1 MASVSSRIRGFFKKK
16 RDDRRKEAYVRK
28 NNILY
33 SRKKGEKAL
42 FIVFFVIFLIFA
54 ASYIYPFLW
63 LLMNSFKTQTEF
75 INNFGGFPRAPT
87 FENFI
92 EAFSFSS
99 AETNGFTVVQMLG
112 MSVLVSVSGTLAA
125 VFTSSCAAYVV
136 AKYDFPGRK
145 IIFGVVIFTMII
157 PIVGSLPSQIAL
169 MKAMHLDQKVI
180 GLVFLYSGAFGMNFM
195 LLYAFFKNLS
205 WSYVEAAK
213 IDGAS
218 DFRIFWSII
227 IPMAKGPMTAIAI
240 ITLIGQWSDY
250 MTPMIYLSTK
260 PTLSVGLK
268 LLSDTMMI
276 DGNYTI
282 LFATIVISI
291 LPVVIGFIAFNKT
304 IMENTA
310 VGGLKG

>member
-1 MASVSSRIRGFFKKK
+1 MASAIKKFFKKK
-16 RDDRRKEAYVRK
+16 RDDRRKESYVRK

-33 SRKKGEKAL
+33 KRKRGEKVL
-42 FIVFFVIFLIFA
+42 FIVMFVIFLLFA
-54 ASYIYPFLW
+54 VSYIYPFLW
-63 LLMNSFKTQTEF
+63 LLMNAFKSQTEF
-75 INNFGGFPRAPT
+75 IDNFGGWPKHFT
-87 FENFI
+87 IENFVD
-92 EAFSFSS
+92 AFSFSS
-99 AETNGFTVVQMLG
+99 PETNGFTVLQMLG
-112 MSVLVSVSGTLAA
+112 MSILVCFFGTLAA

-136 AKYDFPGRK
+136 AKYNFPGRR
-145 IIFGVVIFTMII
+145 IIFGVVVFTMII

-205 WSYVEAAK
+205 WTYVEAAK

-268 LLSDTMMI
+268 LLSDTMMT

-282 LFATIVISI
+282 LFATIIVSI
-291 LPVVIGFIAFNKT
+291 LPVVIGFAAFNKT

>member
-1 MASVSSRIRGFFKKK
+1 MAALSTRLRKFFKKK

-33 SRKKGEKAL
+33 KRRKGEKVL
-42 FIVFFVIFLIFA
+42 FIIMFVVFCVFLI
-54 ASYIYPFLW
+54 SYIYPFIW
-63 LLMNSFKTQTEF
+63 LLINSFKSQLEF
-75 INNFGGFPRAPT
+75 IDNFGGLPKQWT

-112 MSVLVSVSGTLAA
+112 MSIIVCFFGTLAA
-125 VFTSSCAAYVV
+125 VLTSSCAAYVV
-136 AKYDFPGRK
+136 AKYNFPGRR

-205 WSYVEAAK
+205 WTYVEAAK

-268 LLSDTMMI
+268 LLSDTMLI

-282 LFATIVISI
+282 LFATIIISI

>member
-1 MASVSSRIRGFFKKK
+1 MEANMSRIRKFFRKK

-33 SRKKGEKAL
+33 KRRKGEKVL
-42 FIVFFVIFLIFA
+42 FVIMFVVFATFLV
-54 ASYIYPFLW
+54 SYIYPFIW
-63 LLMNSFKTQTEF
+63 LLINAFKSQLEF
-75 INNFGGFPRAPT
+75 IDNFGGFPKQWT

-99 AETNGFTVVQMLG
+99 AETNGFTVIQMLG
-112 MSVLVSVSGTLAA
+112 MSVLVCVFGTLAA
-125 VFTSSCAAYVV
+125 VLTSSCAAYVV

-205 WSYVEAAK
+205 WTYVEAAK

-218 DFRIFWSII
+218 DFRIFWNII

-268 LLSDTMMI
+268 LLSDTMLI

-282 LFATIVISI
+282 LFATIIISI

>member
-1 MASVSSRIRGFFKKK
+1 MAALSTRLRKFFKKK

-33 SRKKGEKAL
+33 KRRKGEKVL
-42 FIVFFVIFLIFA
+42 FIIMFVVFCIFLI
-54 ASYIYPFLW
+54 SYIYPFIW
-63 LLMNSFKTQTEF
+63 LLINSFKSQLEF
-75 INNFGGFPRAPT
+75 IDNFGGLPQQWT

-112 MSVLVSVSGTLAA
+112 MSIIVCFFGTLAA
-125 VFTSSCAAYVV
+125 VLTSSCAAYVV
-136 AKYDFPGRK
+136 AKYNFPGRR

-205 WSYVEAAK
+205 WTYVEAAK

-268 LLSDTMMI
+268 LLSDTMLI

-282 LFATIVISI
+282 LFATIIISI

>member
-1 MASVSSRIRGFFKKK
+1 
-16 RDDRRKEAYVRK
+16 
-28 NNILY
+28 
-33 SRKKGEKAL
+33 
-42 FIVFFVIFLIFA
+42 
-54 ASYIYPFLW
+54 
-63 LLMNSFKTQTEF
+63 MNSFKTQTEF

-205 WSYVEAAK
+205 WTYVEAAK

-218 DFRIFWSII
+218 DFRIFWNII

-268 LLSDTMMI
+268 LLSDTMLI

-282 LFATIVISI
+282 LFATIIISI

>member
-1 MASVSSRIRGFFKKK
+1 MEANMSRIRKFFRKK

-33 SRKKGEKAL
+33 KRRKGEKVL
-42 FIVFFVIFLIFA
+42 FVIMFVVFAIFLV
-54 ASYIYPFLW
+54 SYIYPFIW
-63 LLMNSFKTQTEF
+63 LLINAFKSQLEF
-75 INNFGGFPRAPT
+75 IDNFGGFPKQWT

-99 AETNGFTVVQMLG
+99 AETNGFTVIQMLG
-112 MSVLVSVSGTLAA
+112 MSVLVCVFGTLAA
-125 VFTSSCAAYVV
+125 VLTSSCAAYVV

-205 WSYVEAAK
+205 WTYVEAAK

-218 DFRIFWSII
+218 DFRIFWNII

-268 LLSDTMMI
+268 LLSDTMLI

-282 LFATIVISI
+282 LFATIIISI

>member
-1 MASVSSRIRGFFKKK
+1 MAAISTKLRKFFKKK

-33 SRKKGEKAL
+33 KRRKGEKVL
-42 FIVFFVIFLIFA
+42 FVIMFVVFLIFLV
-54 ASYIYPFLW
+54 SYIYPFIW
-63 LLMNSFKTQTEF
+63 LLINSFKSQLEF
-75 INNFGGFPRAPT
+75 IDNFGGLPKAWT

-99 AETNGFTVVQMLG
+99 AETNGFTVIQMLG
-112 MSVLVSVSGTLAA
+112 MSVLVCFFGTLAA
-125 VFTSSCAAYVV
+125 VLTSSCAAYVV
-136 AKYDFPGRK
+136 AKYDFPGRR

-205 WSYVEAAK
+205 WTYVEAAK

-268 LLSDTMMI
+268 LLSDTMLI

-282 LFATIVISI
+282 LFATIIISI